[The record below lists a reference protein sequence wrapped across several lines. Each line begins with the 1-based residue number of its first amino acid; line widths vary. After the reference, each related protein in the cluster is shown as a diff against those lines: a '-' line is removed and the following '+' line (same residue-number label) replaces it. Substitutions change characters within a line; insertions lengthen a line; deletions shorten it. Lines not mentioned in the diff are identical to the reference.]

1 MYGER
6 NSEVTDKSARETTVE
21 KTFIYLYTALL
32 SLYLYHS
39 TLKKDRNHHFEAITK
54 CFSCHVGLVTQSTH
68 KMGVMERLIHRDTEN
83 SAAVLAGRSKS
94 SWDVYF
100 SFLEERADKDMLSRG
115 MEVPAKMNC
124 HYLASSV
131 SV

>member
-1 MYGER
+1 
-6 NSEVTDKSARETTVE
+6 
-21 KTFIYLYTALL
+21 
-32 SLYLYHS
+32 
-39 TLKKDRNHHFEAITK
+39 
-54 CFSCHVGLVTQSTH
+54 
-68 KMGVMERLIHRDTEN
+68 MGVMERLIHRDTEN